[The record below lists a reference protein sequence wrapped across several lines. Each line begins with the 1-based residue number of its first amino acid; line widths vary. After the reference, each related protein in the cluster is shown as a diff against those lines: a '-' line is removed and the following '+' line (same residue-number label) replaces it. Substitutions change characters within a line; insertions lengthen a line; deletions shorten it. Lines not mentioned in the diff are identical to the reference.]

1 MGKHSELVLL
11 LTAESE
17 IECGL
22 ALARQLAAR
31 NAFSVCIVISAK
43 PPDLLERLI
52 EGRVDEIADFEPTVI
67 ALGTEPADVVQ
78 EINRHLSMRLLLVPG
93 LQEWG
98 DLRRMLLREVHS
110 MVVCFETHNG
120 LLDPPA
126 SLYQIGEDQRGAAQW
141 FSEHWTSAE
150 PPTQIEIPANEP
162 SERQAPELED
172 RSAILI
178 ATDRNGIDSVRKVAR
193 RAIDGF
199 APPVLVLRGEFPS
212 MHWWVHTV
220 IPSWVAKVVPQM
232 DRETRRTLTDT
243 LTTYSKLD
251 FEFIALI
258 CSATFLASFG
268 LVQNSAAVIIGAML
282 VAPLMTPILG
292 AGLSL
297 AQGNRPLFAKSL
309 KTIVVGFIAALLTS
323 ALFGCLLRLTPN
335 DFLHR
340 EEAGVW
346 LTAEMWSR
354 TTPGVLDFLVG
365 AVGGAAAAFARTR
378 GHLSSA
384 LAGAAIAAALV
395 PPIATAGLQ
404 LSLVAQ
410 NVYVPDGSELAH
422 NLIYGPALL
431 FVANM
436 LTIMIGASVVLWSC
450 GVRGEANYSIVNRW
464 STRMIS
470 LLLLLTA
477 VVAVW
482 IVQHP

>member
-1 MGKHSELVLL
+1 MGKHSELTLL

-17 IECGL
+17 IECGI
-22 ALARQLAAR
+22 ALARALAIR
-31 NAFSVCIVISAK
+31 NAFSVCVIVSAK
-43 PPDLLERLI
+43 SPDLLERQVT
-52 EGRVDEIADFEPTVI
+52 GRLQEIDDFEPQVI
-67 ALGTEPADVVQ
+67 ALGTDPLEVVA
-78 EINRHLSMRLLLVPG
+78 EVNRHLSMRLLLVPG

-98 DLRRMLLREVHS
+98 DMRRQLLREVHS
-110 MVVCFETHNG
+110 TVVCFETHKG
-120 LLDPPA
+120 LLETPD
-126 SLYQIGEDQRGAAQW
+126 SLYQIGEDHRGAAKW
-141 FSEHWTSAE
+141 FSEQWTNATAAE
-150 PPTQIEIPANEP
+150 SLELQTNDPNEGAATVLA
-162 SERQAPELED
+162 E
-172 RSAILI
+172 RSAVLI
-178 ATDRNGIDSVRKVAR
+178 ATDLNGIDSVRKVAR
-193 RAIDGF
+193 RAIDELG
-199 APPVLVLRGEFPS
+199 PPILVVRGEFPS
-212 MHWWVHTV
+212 MHWWLHCIV
-220 IPSWVAKVVPQM
+220 PSWVAKVVPQM

-243 LTTYSKLD
+243 LTTYSRLD

-309 KTIVVGFIAALLTS
+309 KTIIVGFVAALLTS
-323 ALFGCLLRLTPN
+323 AFFGCLLRWTPN
-335 DFLHR
+335 EFLHR
-340 EEAGVW
+340 GESGVW
-346 LTAEMWSR
+346 LTDEMWSR
-354 TTPGVLDFLVG
+354 TTPGILDFLVG
-365 AVGGAAAAFARTR
+365 AVGGSAAAFARTR

-410 NVYVPDGSELAH
+410 NVYIPDGSVLAH

-436 LTIMIGASVVLWSC
+436 LTIMIGASIVLWSC
-450 GVRGEANYSIVNRW
+450 GVRGEASYSILNRW
-464 STRMIS
+464 SSRMIS